1 MLSVYICVGSSC
13 HLKGSY
19 QIMKI
24 FQEIIKEK
32 NLEEKVELKASFCLG
47 NCINGVSIK
56 VNDEIFGDLKSENAR
71 EKFDEYILKKV
82 NSND

>member
-24 FQEIIKEK
+24 FQEIIKGK
-32 NLEEKVELKASFCLG
+32 NLENKVELKASFCLG
-47 NCINGVSIK
+47 NCTNGVSIK
-56 VNDEIFGDLKSENAR
+56 VGDEIFGSLTPENAR

>member
-32 NLEEKVELKASFCLG
+32 KLEEKVELKASFCLG
-47 NCINGVSIK
+47 NCTNGVSIK
-56 VNDEIFGDLKSENAR
+56 VDDVIFGNLTPENAR

>member
-56 VNDEIFGDLKSENAR
+56 VNDEIFGDLKPENAR